1 MYTRC
6 MVSPHM
12 QEECAMG
19 RRQYK
24 GTDVLVHEIVDTER
38 RLDEHEMK

>member
-1 MYTRC
+1 
-6 MVSPHM
+6 M

-19 RRQYK
+19 RRQDK

-38 RLDEHEMK
+38 RLDEQEMK